1 MNHKILVSYF
11 GNLSFVQMDNLEKY
25 DECFCLTNTE
35 TLHRL
40 FNNIDQHILQIIIGR
55 VRQKHQQTVTREYFN
70 MSLFNNM
77 NYYYEMKRRKNTYI
91 LCVSG

>member
-1 MNHKILVSYF
+1 MINRVDSIFLKGILCTN
-11 GNLSFVQMDNLEKY
+11 GQLKEY